1 MQRNASDFL
10 AKNFSFL
17 ILLCRKWK
25 DIYHAAIASQSYS
38 RYHGFDAAANIPK
51 SGSSTMAKLL

>member
-1 MQRNASDFL
+1 MQRNASDSWLRISLF
-10 AKNFSFL
+10 F

-51 SGSSTMAKLL
+51 PGSSTVAKLL